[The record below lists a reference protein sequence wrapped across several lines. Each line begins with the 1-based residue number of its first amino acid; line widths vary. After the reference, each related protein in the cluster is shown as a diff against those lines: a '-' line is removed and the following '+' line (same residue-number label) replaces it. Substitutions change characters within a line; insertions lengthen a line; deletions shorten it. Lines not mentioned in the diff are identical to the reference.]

1 METFNCPEAKNS
13 DEPLYD
19 RLIDLAVDHDLERFL
34 DALGMNELSG
44 RIGNIKV
51 DGDPQIM
58 ESLQK
63 IITGNSVTIPKDTNS
78 RIRFIGV
85 TIDSESSPAKAI
97 FKVQILKVKQ
107 ETVRFSVLSNKQLRK
122 DKTIH
127 LNEYKKNDEIEVVF
141 DLNGDSEDILHF
153 LIDGQEVKQKNFSDE
168 TIDFNVKGVSFKMVR
183 VEHGSF
189 MMGAVNSNLDERPMH
204 RVTLTS
210 DYYIGETQVTQAL
223 WEAVMGDN
231 PSYSE
236 GDDPLEILREIVGGS
251 SNSSYFRGGDLP
263 VESVSWDVCQEFIKK
278 LNQKLSKQLAGWRF
292 ELPTEAE
299 WEYAARGG
307 NKSNGFEFAGSN
319 NIDYVAWYKGNSN
332 SHTHPVKT
340 KRPNVLGLYD
350 MSGNVMEWCSDWHN
364 DVYYHVSPSSNPP
377 GPNWGKERVLR
388 GGSFANDSKFCRI
401 SCRAHNFPDY
411 REKFIGFRLV
421 LVL

>member
-1 METFNCPEAKNS
+1 MNLLYVNNKWIKSFDEIVAVFNRPEAKNS

-141 DLNGDSEDILHF
+141 DLNGDSEDVLHF
-153 LIDGQEVKQKNFSDE
+153 LIDGQEVEQKKFSDE
-168 TIDFNVKGVSFKMVR
+168 SIDFNVNGVSFKMVR

-189 MMGAVNSNLDERPMH
+189 TMGAANSNLDERPMH

-210 DYYIGETQVTQAL
+210 DYYIGETQVTQEL
-223 WEAVMGDN
+223 WKAVMGNN
-231 PSYSE
+231 PSKHIGY
-236 GDDPLEILREIVGGS
+236 
-251 SNSSYFRGGDLP
+251 NHP
-263 VESVSWDVCQEFIKK
+263 VDAVSWDDCQTFIRK
-278 LNQKLSKQLAGWRF
+278 LNLRLAEQLAGKRF
-292 ELPTEAE
+292 SLPTEAE

-421 LVL
+421 LSE